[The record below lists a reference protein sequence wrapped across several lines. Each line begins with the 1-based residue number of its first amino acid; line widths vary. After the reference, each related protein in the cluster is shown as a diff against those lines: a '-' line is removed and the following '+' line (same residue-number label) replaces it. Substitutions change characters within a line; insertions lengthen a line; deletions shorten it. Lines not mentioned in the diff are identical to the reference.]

1 MPIVAHWQGNHWFE
15 ELCMA
20 LISKNKPKIKTAAT
34 TKPKPRKSI
43 KWLTGD
49 ALQPGSVYS
58 VIEIR
63 ITEKIMEI
71 SYQHS
76 KKVPEKMFN
85 L

>member
-1 MPIVAHWQGNHWFE
+1 
-15 ELCMA
+15 MA
-20 LISKNKPKIKTAAT
+20 LISKNKAKIKTAAT

-49 ALQPGSVYS
+49 TLQPVSVYS
-58 VIEIR
+58 VIEIK

-76 KKVPEKMFN
+76 KKVSEKMFN